1 MGLSEKHMV
10 CETFLNYLKIMEPD
24 VSPEEYINE
33 ISDLADSIKQ
43 DKTFETEVT
52 LFKSLANDLRYLILK
67 IIKQKPMC
75 TCSLANTLDL
85 KEGTISH
92 HLKIL
97 EHAGLIVGKKKGYYT
112 VYYPE
117 DQKKILIA

>member
-1 MGLSEKHMV
+1 MV
-10 CETFLNYLKIMEPD
+10 CETFLNYLKMMEPG
-24 VSPEEYINE
+24 VTSEEYFDE
-33 ISDLADSIKQ
+33 ITNIADNIKSY
-43 DKTFETEVT
+43 KSFETEVT

-67 IIKQKPMC
+67 IIRQKPMC

-97 EHAGLIVGKKKGYYT
+97 EHAGLIYGKKKGYYT

-117 DQKKILIA
+117 DQKGILMV